1 MHWHEPLNSNEE
13 LHCIIDENEANKKVM
28 SQHIILTTGTY
39 DLIKDHV
46 RRKKVTVQEEEL
58 LLNQLKN
65 ASQVLRKNLPEDI
78 VSINRR
84 ITYKDHVS
92 NEEKTILLV
101 GPEKAKTSKNKISV
115 LSDEGIAMVG
125 YKVGDLVEW
134 PAKKGNLKLEI
145 LKVEEEA

>member
-1 MHWHEPLNSNEE
+1 MNDNIFIEE
-13 LHCIIDENEANKKVM
+13 LYNNVDANEANKKVM
-28 SQHIILTTGTY
+28 SQNIILTTGTY

-46 RRKKVTVQEEEL
+46 RRKKVTPQEEEL
-58 LLNQLKN
+58 LLSELKH
-65 ASQVLRKNLPEDI
+65 AKQVLRRDLPEDI

-84 ITYKDHVS
+84 VTYKDHNN

-101 GPEKAKTSKNKISV
+101 GPEKSKPNKNKISV

-145 LKVEEEA
+145 LKVEVEAEA

>member
-1 MHWHEPLNSNEE
+1 MQ
-13 LHCIIDENEANKKVM
+13 NEANKKVM
-28 SQHIILTTGTY
+28 SENIILTTGTY

-46 RRKKVTVQEEEL
+46 RRKKVTPQEEEL
-58 LLNQLKN
+58 LLSELKH
-65 ASQVLRKNLPEDI
+65 AKQVLRRNLPEDI

-84 ITYKDHVS
+84 VTYKDHNN

-101 GPEKAKTSKNKISV
+101 GPEKSKQNKNKISV

-145 LKVEEEA
+145 LKVEVEAEA

>member
-1 MHWHEPLNSNEE
+1 MQ
-13 LHCIIDENEANKKVM
+13 NEANKKVIM
-28 SQHIILTTGTY
+28 SQNIILTTGTY

-46 RRKKVTVQEEEL
+46 RRKKVTPQEEDL
-58 LLNQLKN
+58 LLGQLKN

-78 VSINRR
+78 VSVNRR
-84 ITYKDHVS
+84 ITYKDHLN

-101 GPEKAKTSKNKISV
+101 GPDKAKTSKNKISV

-145 LKVEEEA
+145 LKVEVEA

>member
-1 MHWHEPLNSNEE
+1 MLQN
-13 LHCIIDENEANKKVM
+13 
-28 SQHIILTTGTY
+28 IILTTGTY

-78 VSINRR
+78 VSINRKV
-84 ITYKDHVS
+84 TYKDHLK

-101 GPEKAKTSKNKISV
+101 GPAEAKASKNKISV
-115 LSDEGIAMVG
+115 LSDEGIAMLG
-125 YKVGDLVEW
+125 YKVGDVVEW

-145 LKVEEEA
+145 LKVEA

>member
-1 MHWHEPLNSNEE
+1 MQ
-13 LHCIIDENEANKKVM
+13 NEANKKVM
-28 SQHIILTTGTY
+28 SENIILTTGTY

-46 RRKKVTVQEEEL
+46 RRKKVTPQEEEL
-58 LLNQLKN
+58 LLSELKH
-65 ASQVLRKNLPEDI
+65 AKQVLRRNLPEDI

-84 ITYKDHVS
+84 VTYKDHNN

-101 GPEKAKTSKNKISV
+101 GPEKSKPNKNKISV

-145 LKVEEEA
+145 LKVEVEAEA

>member
-1 MHWHEPLNSNEE
+1 MNDNIFIEE
-13 LHCIIDENEANKKVM
+13 LYNNVDANEANKKVM
-28 SQHIILTTGTY
+28 SQNIILTTGTY

-46 RRKKVTVQEEEL
+46 RRKKVTPQEEEL
-58 LLNQLKN
+58 LLSELKH
-65 ASQVLRKNLPEDI
+65 AKQVLRRNLPEDI

-84 ITYKDHVS
+84 VTYKDHNN

-101 GPEKAKTSKNKISV
+101 GPEKSKPNKNKISV

-145 LKVEEEA
+145 LKVEVEAEA

>member
-1 MHWHEPLNSNEE
+1 
-13 LHCIIDENEANKKVM
+13 M
-28 SQHIILTTGTY
+28 SQNIILTTGTY

-46 RRKKVTVQEEEL
+46 RRKKVTPQEEEL
-58 LLNQLKN
+58 LLSELKN
-65 ASQVLRKNLPEDI
+65 ASQVLRKNLPENI
-78 VSINRR
+78 VSVNRKV
-84 ITYKDHVS
+84 TYKDHIN

-101 GPEKAKTSKNKISV
+101 GPEKVKVSKNKISV

-145 LKVEEEA
+145 LKVEVEA